1 MKRMVFLTILTLS
14 SLTLFSQIIDLKYI
28 ANTGDAEFDLTLADL
43 NVQAKADL
51 DGFKAELSVS
61 YGTSEDEIGHLLDEK
76 KLEPAD
82 VYMALELTNIVH
94 KPLDTVVQYYVA
106 NKDEGWGYIARVLGI
121 KPGSQEFKALKSSSS
136 ERTREFKGKA
146 KGKSKK

>member
-1 MKRMVFLTILTLS
+1 MKCMVFLTILSLS
-14 SLTLFSQIIDLKYI
+14 SLTLFSQTLDLKYI
-28 ANTGDAEFDLTLADL
+28 ANTGDAELDLTLADI

-61 YGTSEDEIGHLLDEK
+61 YGTSGDEIGHLLDEK
-76 KLEPAD
+76 KMEPAD
-82 VYMALELTNIVH
+82 VYMALELTSIVH
-94 KPLDTVVQYYVA
+94 RPLDTVVQTYVV
-106 NKDEGWGYIARVLGI
+106 NKEKGWGYIARELGI
-121 KPGSQEFKALKSSSS
+121 KPSSQEFKALKSKSS